1 MADATALLDQ
11 IPKFLKA
18 RDAAALVEHRDH
30 ADKKVRKA
38 VRKALHTLRAKGVEI
53 PETAQSWSTGTALKD
68 MRGDLEPTAHVDT
81 RSTPGAL
88 RFLLSLPND
97 TEGARLFSGAL
108 TPDDRVA
115 EFNAYQQTDGQRTRL
130 LRDWARETESRA
142 VSVEWLKGRVRWARE
157 QTIASGY
164 PVPRALD
171 QALSLLGDT
180 PAERPSST
188 FLADA
193 LSQDANVADDAADA
207 TMIAMGIPNWP
218 PMISLDSMLE
228 KAAEIHGDKP
238 QPEKEEDRLALL
250 AQSVQGDDEARKG
263 LSGTLANALDDMA
276 VHAWLEG
283 ENEQAQAAYGWAH
296 ALRSSDAPEGLSFA
310 PRLLGYQVASLLRA
324 MGGPEAVARAQA
336 QAAAA
341 SGQA

>member
-1 MADATALLDQ
+1 MADAVLDQ
-11 IPKFLKA
+11 IPKLLEA

-30 ADKKVRKA
+30 SDKQVRKA
-38 VRKALHTLRAKGVEI
+38 VRKALHTLRSKGVEI
-53 PETAQSWSTGTALKD
+53 PEPSQAWTTGDALQR
-68 MRGDLEPTAHVDT
+68 MRGDLEPTAHVDG

-88 RFLLSLPND
+88 RFLLSMPHD
-97 TEGARLFSGAL
+97 SEGARLFAGAIG
-108 TPDDRVA
+108 PEDRII
-115 EFNAYQQTDGQRTRL
+115 EFNAYQQTDGQRARL
-130 LRDWARETESRA
+130 LRDWARQTESRA
-142 VSVEWLKGRVRWARE
+142 VSVDWIKARIRWARE

-171 QALSLLGDT
+171 QTLSMLGDA
-180 PAERPSST
+180 PAQRPSSD
-188 FLADA
+188 FLSEALKADA
-193 LSQDANVADDAADA
+193 TVAPDQVDA
-207 TMIAMGIPNWP
+207 TMISLGIPNWP

-250 AQSVQGDDEARKG
+250 AQSVEGDEEAREG
-263 LSGTLANALDDMA
+263 LRGTIANALDDIA

-283 ENEQAQAAYGWAH
+283 EADQAQAAYAWAQQ
-296 ALRSSDAPEGLSFA
+296 LRGSDAPEALPFA

-336 QAAAA
+336 QAQAQAAQ
-341 SGQA
+341 QA

>member
-1 MADATALLDQ
+1 MASAVLDQ
-11 IPKFLKA
+11 IPKLLEA

-38 VRKALHTLRAKGVEI
+38 VRKALHTLRSKGVEI
-53 PETAQSWSTGTALKD
+53 PEAAQAWNTGDALSK
-68 MRGDLEPTAHVDT
+68 MRGDLSPTAHIDT

-88 RFLLSLPND
+88 RFLLSQPHEKD
-97 TEGARLFSGAL
+97 GARLFAGAI
-108 TPDDRVA
+108 TPDDRIA
-115 EFNAYQQTDGQRTRL
+115 EFNAYQQTDGQRARL
-130 LRDWARETESRA
+130 LRDWARETESRS
-142 VSVEWLKGRVRWARE
+142 VSVEWVQQRIRWARE
-157 QTIASGY
+157 KTIAAGY

-171 QALSLLGDT
+171 QALSMLGEAPSERPASSFLGD
-180 PAERPSST
+180 ELST
-188 FLADA
+188 DAD
-193 LSQDANVADDAADA
+193 VADDAVDS
-207 TMIAMGIPNWP
+207 TMIALGIPNWP

-250 AQSVQGDDEARKG
+250 AKSVEGDEEARKG
-263 LSGTLANALDDMA
+263 LRGTLANALDDMA

-283 ENEQAQAAYGWAH
+283 EKDQAQAAFGWAH
-296 ALRSSDAPEGLSFA
+296 ALRGSDAPESLAFA

-336 QAAAA
+336 QAQAEAAA
-341 SGQA
+341 KA

>member
-1 MADATALLDQ
+1 MVDAKTLLES
-11 IPKFLKA
+11 IPKLLKA
-18 RDAAALVEHRDH
+18 QDAAALVEHQDH

-38 VRKALHTLRAKGVEI
+38 VRKALHALRSRGVEV
-53 PETAQSWSTGTALKD
+53 PDAPSRSWSTGDVLQQ

-88 RFLLSLPND
+88 RFLISLPQD
-97 TEGARLFSGAL
+97 VEGARLFAGAIG
-108 TPDDRVA
+108 PDDRVLD
-115 EFNAYQQTDGQRTRL
+115 FNAYQQTDGQRTRL
-130 LRDWARETESRA
+130 LRDWARQTKARE
-142 VSVEWLKGRVRWARE
+142 VSVPWVMQRIRWARE

-171 QALSLLGDT
+171 QALSSLGEA
-180 PAERPSST
+180 PSERPST
-188 FLADA
+188 FLGAELQADA
-193 LSQDANVADDAADA
+193 AVEPEKVDAV
-207 TMIAMGIPNWP
+207 MVSLGVPLWP
-218 PMISLDSMLE
+218 PMVNLDSMLE

-250 AQSVQGDDEARKG
+250 AKSVEGDSVAREG
-263 LSGTLANALDDMA
+263 LSGTLANALDDAA

-283 ENEQAQAAYGWAH
+283 ENDDAQSAFAMAAQ
-296 ALRSSDAPEGLSFA
+296 LRGADAPESLEFA

-336 QAAAA
+336 QAAQ
-341 SGQA
+341 QA

>member
-11 IPKFLKA
+11 IPKLLEA

-38 VRKALHTLRAKGVEI
+38 IRKALHTLKSKGVEI
-53 PETAQSWSTGTALKD
+53 PEPSKSWSTGDSLQK
-68 MRGDLEPTAHVDT
+68 MRGDLEPTAHVDA

-88 RFLLSLPND
+88 RFLLSIPHD
-97 TEGARLFSGAL
+97 TEGARLFSGAI

-115 EFNAYQQTDGQRTRL
+115 DFNGYQQTDGQRARL
-130 LRDWARETESRA
+130 LRDWERQTESRA
-142 VSVEWLKGRVRWARE
+142 VSVEWIKSRVRWARE
-157 QTIASGY
+157 QTIAAGY
-164 PVPRALD
+164 QVPRALD
-171 QALSLLGDT
+171 QALSLMGDT
-180 PAERPSST
+180 PAERPAST

-193 LSQDANVADDAADA
+193 LSTDAGVAEDAVDS
-207 TMIAMGIPNWP
+207 TMIALGVPNWP
-218 PMISLDSMLE
+218 PMITLDSMLE

-250 AQSVQGDDEARKG
+250 AKSVEGDDEARKG
-263 LSGTLANALDDMA
+263 LKGTLANALDDLA
-276 VHAWLEG
+276 VHCWLEG
-283 ENEQAQAAYGWAH
+283 EKDQAQAAYGWAH
-296 ALRSSDAPEGLSFA
+296 ALRSSDTPETLDFA

-336 QAAAA
+336 QAAAQGA
-341 SGQA
+341 

>member
-1 MADATALLDQ
+1 MADASALLDQ
-11 IPKFLKA
+11 IPKLLEA

-38 VRKALHTLRAKGVEI
+38 VRKALHTLRSKGVEI
-53 PETAQSWSTGTALKD
+53 PEPAAAWSTGDALKK

-88 RFLLSLPND
+88 RFLLSIPHD
-97 TEGARLFSGAL
+97 TEGARLFSGAI

-115 EFNAYQQTDGQRTRL
+115 EFNAYQQTDGQRARL

-142 VSVEWLKGRVRWARE
+142 VSVEWIQQRVRWARE
-157 QTIASGY
+157 QTIAAGY

-171 QALSLLGDT
+171 QALSLLGDA

-193 LSQDANVADDAADA
+193 LSTDAGVADDAVDS
-207 TMIAMGIPNWP
+207 TMIALGIPNWP

-250 AQSVQGDDEARKG
+250 AKSVEGDDEARKG
-263 LSGTLANALDDMA
+263 LQGTLANALDDMA

-283 ENEQAQAAYGWAH
+283 EQSQAQAAYGWAH
-296 ALRSSDAPEGLSFA
+296 ALRNTDAPEGLAFA

-336 QAAAA
+336 QAAAEA
-341 SGQA
+341 AKA

>member
-11 IPKFLKA
+11 IPKLLEA

-30 ADKKVRKA
+30 PDKKVRKA
-38 VRKALHTLRAKGVEI
+38 VGKALHTLKSKGVEI
-53 PETAQSWSTGTALKD
+53 PEPSKSWSTGDSLKK
-68 MRGDLEPTAHVDT
+68 MRGDLQPTAHVDA

-88 RFLLSLPND
+88 RFLLSIPHD
-97 TEGARLFSGAL
+97 EEGARLFAGAI
-108 TPDDRVA
+108 TPDDRIV
-115 EFNAYQQTDGQRTRL
+115 EFNGYQQTDGQRARL

-142 VSVEWLKGRVRWARE
+142 VSVDWIKGRIRWARE
-157 QTIASGY
+157 QTIAAGY

-171 QALSLLGDT
+171 QALSLLGDA
-180 PAERPSST
+180 PSERPASA
-188 FLADA
+188 FLGDA
-193 LSQDANVADDAADA
+193 LSTDAGVADDAVDS
-207 TMIAMGIPNWP
+207 TMIALGVPNWP

-250 AQSVQGDDEARKG
+250 SQSVEGNDEAREG
-263 LSGTLANALDDMA
+263 LRGTLANALDDIA
-276 VHAWLEG
+276 VHCWLAG
-283 ENEQAQAAYGWAH
+283 EQDQAQAAYGWAH
-296 ALRSSDAPEGLSFA
+296 ALRTADAPESLNFA

-336 QAAAA
+336 AAA
-341 SGQA
+341 SQ